1 MGPAL
6 SGCRTYYLWNSLSC
20 KEKDVQGPVGSQKGG
35 DDTEDVGA
43 PTPLLLGAPFPGK
56 GAGNLSR
63 LLLEGR
69 HTPIYS
75 SPDRLAYS

>member
-1 MGPAL
+1 M
-6 SGCRTYYLWNSLSC
+6 
-20 KEKDVQGPVGSQKGG
+20 QGLVGSQKGG
-35 DDTEDVGA
+35 VDIEDVGA
-43 PTPLLLGAPFPGK
+43 PTSLLLGAPFPGK
-56 GAGNLSR
+56 GVENLSL